1 MNLGNTKRNIQLTII
16 GVLILTL
23 ITIGVSYSAFFYVGG
38 QGTIQTISTGTL
50 DVVIDSTSAAITGAE
65 IMPTSVDDLPTEATS
80 IADGS
85 YATVNLKNK
94 GTVDADFS
102 VAITY
107 DELPEGYT
115 EEDLIP
121 LNYLN
126 IGIYNVTSNSW
137 INFGT
142 DANPMYYSPI
152 TGFTPSEENVY
163 PILRNVLPESAEV
176 QTRVYIWLSEETPI
190 KEIGKLVYLKLDV
203 KSTTL
208 QES

>member
-65 IMPTSVDDLPTEATS
+65 IMPTSIDDLPTEATS
-80 IADGS
+80 VADGS

-102 VAITY
+102 IAITY

-152 TGFTPSEENVY
+152 TGFTASEENVY
-163 PILRNVLPESAEV
+163 PILRNILSAGDEV

>member
-1 MNLGNTKRNIQLTII
+1 MNLGNTKRNVQLTII

-65 IMPTSVDDLPTEATS
+65 IMPTSIDDLPTEATS

-115 EEDLIP
+115 TEDLIP